1 VTGTDTLLAMNE
13 VTSRMRILGQRY
25 VGVRPIPVEEV
36 IGSVDRMVDF
46 DRTFRPRRRDLRDRM
61 RRLRQR
67 YPDGVIPPI
76 AAYEVGGMYF
86 VVDGH
91 HRVGLARELGMEY
104 IDAEI
109 TAVTTSHRL
118 TPDVDV
124 RQLIHTEQHR
134 LFKER
139 TGLLVGHP
147 DAVIEFSRPTGY
159 GQLLD
164 IVEAHAY
171 ALSARAGALVAMPD
185 ATADWYETEWLP
197 ALEACR
203 NAQLPDYY
211 QHKTPGDLF
220 LWVHGKRR
228 ELRTTNRDATWDDA
242 AIAARREGVPRGEQR
257 ALQRERRRPLPS
269 EPAQA

>member
-1 VTGTDTLLAMNE
+1 VTSSETLLPLNE
-13 VTSRMRILGQRY
+13 VTSRLRILGQRY
-25 VGVRPIPVEEV
+25 VGVRPILVEQV

-61 RRLRQR
+61 RRLRDR
-67 YPDGVIPPI
+67 FPDGVIPPI
-76 AAYEVGGMYF
+76 SAYEVGGMYF

-91 HRVGLARELGMEY
+91 HRVGLARELGMEF

-109 TAVTTSHRL
+109 TAVSISHQL

-147 DAVIEFSRPTGY
+147 NAMIEFSRPTGY
-159 GQLLD
+159 GHLLD
-164 IVEAHAY
+164 IVEAYAY
-171 ALSARAGALVAMPD
+171 EMSTRAGRLVPMPE
-185 ATADWYETEWLP
+185 ATADWYESEWLP
-197 ALEACR
+197 ALQACR
-203 NAQLPDYY
+203 DSQLPDYY

-228 ELRTTNRDATWDDA
+228 ELRTTNRDATWADA
-242 AIAARREGVPRGEQR
+242 AIAARREGVSRGEQR
-257 ALQRERRRPLPS
+257 ALQRERRRPLPTS
-269 EPAQA
+269 SVQA